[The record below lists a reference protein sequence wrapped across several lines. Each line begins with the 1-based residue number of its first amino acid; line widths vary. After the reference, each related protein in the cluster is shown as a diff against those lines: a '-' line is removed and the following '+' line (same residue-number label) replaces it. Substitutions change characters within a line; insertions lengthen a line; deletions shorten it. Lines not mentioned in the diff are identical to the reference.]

1 MLSLLLLAPPLGVVL
16 GYIMT
21 AIVTKWQ
28 WSFYVQAFLS
38 VVPIALVLCL
48 IKNKYLDVET
58 AVERKFEETHDM
70 V

>member
-1 MLSLLLLAPPLGVVL
+1 MLSLLLLAPPLGVVM

-21 AIVTKWQ
+21 AIVTQWQ
-28 WSFYVQAFLS
+28 WSFYVQAILS
-38 VVPIALVLCL
+38 IVPIALALSL
-48 IKNKYLDVET
+48 IKNKYLDVEA

>member
-21 AIVTKWQ
+21 AIVTRWQ

-38 VVPIALVLCL
+38 VVPIALVLSL